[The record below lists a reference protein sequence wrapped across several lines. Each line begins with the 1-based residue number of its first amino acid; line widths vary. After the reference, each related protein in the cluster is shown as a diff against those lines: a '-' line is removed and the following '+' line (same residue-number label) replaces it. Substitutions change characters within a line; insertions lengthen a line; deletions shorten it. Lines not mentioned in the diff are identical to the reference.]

1 MIAADVYINITY
13 TIDEREGR
21 ETRQPRGSEQDPTPQ
36 GRRRKFTTVFYY
48 NNPCNEDVSRLKVI
62 SFAVGFVGFVIAQKR
77 PRGRRLFVVPQFVVV
92 VVACPASRLGPP
104 PV

>member
-1 MIAADVYINITY
+1 MSAADVYINITY

-21 ETRQPRGSEQDPTPQ
+21 ETRQPRGSEQDLTPQ

-62 SFAVGFVGFVIAQKR
+62 SFASFGFVGVVIAQKR
-77 PRGRRLFVVPQFVVV
+77 PRGRRLFVVP
-92 VVACPASRLGPP
+92 
-104 PV
+104 